1 MIGVIM
7 KQGIKNAVL
16 TLSFYILTPAEDL
29 LDNHINYHFLNFKI
43 YRHFIFFVVRILLNL
58 KLLEVIFLF

>member
-43 YRHFIFFVVRILLNL
+43 YRHFIFLL
-58 KLLEVIFLF
+58 